1 MLSLKRIILALII
14 FTGLVT
20 APVAGADRIKDLTDV
35 AGVRTNKLV
44 GFGLVVGLQGS
55 GDGKDLPLTAQALKT
70 MLSGLGVSVDG
81 PVSDYDLGDQ
91 MASLAAQNAKKEL
104 KVENVA
110 AVMITAELPPFAKP
124 GQRVDINVSAIG
136 VAESLRGGTLV
147 MTQLKGVDGETYAL
161 AQGPLTVTGITA
173 DAAGSSIQIGVPTS
187 GRIPNGATVERMVKT
202 PFEDSDH
209 IVLNIREVDFS
220 TSNAVTEAI
229 NLAFGPG
236 VAHAIDAVSIAVQAP
251 MDSSQRVTFLSM
263 IENLEVTPG
272 EPPARV
278 VINSRTGTAV
288 INRNVKVTAVA
299 VTHGTI
305 SVSISATNEV
315 SQPNPLSDGETV
327 GIQNADIEVSEPNNK
342 MFLFQ
347 PGVDLRQIVDAVNQV
362 GASPSA
368 LIAILE
374 ALKTSGS
381 LRAELV
387 VI

>member
-1 MLSLKRIILALII
+1 MINIKTVILLL
-14 FTGLVT
+14 GLVVT
-20 APVAGADRIKDLTDV
+20 SISSADRIKDLTDV

-44 GFGLVVGLQGS
+44 GFGLVVGLQGT
-55 GDGKDLPLTAQALKT
+55 GDGKDLPLTAQGLKT

-81 PVSDYDLGDQ
+81 PVSDFDLGDQ
-91 MASLAAQNAKKEL
+91 MADLAVQNAKKEM

-110 AVMITAELPPFAKP
+110 AVMVTAELPPFAKP
-124 GQRVDINVSAIG
+124 GQKVDVNVAAIG
-136 VAESLRGGTLV
+136 VAESLRGGSLV
-147 MTQLKGVDGETYAL
+147 MTQLRGVDGQTYAL
-161 AQGPLTVTGITA
+161 AQGAMTVTGIST

-187 GRIPNGATVERMVKT
+187 GRIPNGATVERMVDT
-202 PFEDSDH
+202 PFDSADH
-209 IVLNIREVDFS
+209 IVLNVRDNDFS
-220 TSNAVTEAI
+220 TTNAISEAI

-236 VAHAIDAVSIAVQAP
+236 VARAIDGVSVAVTAP
-251 MDSSQRVTFLSM
+251 ADSSQRVTFLSM
-263 IENLEVTPG
+263 IENLDVKPG

-288 INRNVKVTAVA
+288 INRSVKVTAVA

-305 SVSISATNEV
+305 SVSISATNEI
-315 SQPNPLSDGETV
+315 SQPEPFSGGVTAEV
-327 GIQNADIEVSEPNNK
+327 QNADIMVTEPKNP

-347 PGVDLRQIVDAVNQV
+347 PGVDLREIVDAVNQV
-362 GASPSA
+362 GASPSS

-374 ALKTSGS
+374 ALKSSGS